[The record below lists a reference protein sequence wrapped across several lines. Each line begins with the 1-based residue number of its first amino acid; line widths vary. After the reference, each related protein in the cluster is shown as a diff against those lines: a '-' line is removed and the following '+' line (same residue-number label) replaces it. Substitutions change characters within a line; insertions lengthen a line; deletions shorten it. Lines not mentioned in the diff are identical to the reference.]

1 MAPPND
7 APSLPAN
14 IVLTRAANGQCS
26 PSQELINILLQARS
40 GYDWPAG
47 TGAAQSQQTIL
58 DLEATVRAHLANLTP
73 ANALAI
79 VVAVSLWAGNNANS
93 HAQLVGALPVQ
104 QVQMQTAI
112 SCLVHP
118 GQECAGIDALCAL
131 PGISLV
137 IASKIYRFCSPN
149 QGAAVDRHASYF
161 FNSLQVV
168 GGQAATHFV
177 REWANGRHTT
187 SRLAIYNQPNYAHN
201 KTEYLLA
208 YLPILSCIAQ
218 AMNANAATY
227 TCAARNIQ
235 MNWTPADVEMAAY
248 YWWAINGAR

>member
-7 APSLPAN
+7 APSLPAG
-14 IVLTRAANGQCS
+14 IVLTRATNNQCS
-26 PSQELINILLQARS
+26 PAQPLINLLLQARNE
-40 GYDWPAG
+40 YDWPSG

-58 DLEATVRAHLANLTP
+58 NLEASVRAHLANLTP
-73 ANALAI
+73 ANAHAI

-93 HAQLVGALPVQ
+93 HAQIVGALPALK
-104 QVQMQTAI
+104 VQMQTAV
-112 SCLVHP
+112 SCLVN

-137 IASKIYRFCSPN
+137 IASKIFRFCSPV

-168 GGQAATHFV
+168 GGGAATHFV

-187 SRLAIYNQPNYAHN
+187 SRLAIYNQPNYTRN
-201 KTEYLLA
+201 KSEYLSA
-208 YLPILSCIAQ
+208 YLPTLSCIAQ
-218 AMNANAATY
+218 AMNANAVTY

-235 MNWTPADVEMAAY
+235 VNWTPADVEMAAY
-248 YWWAINGAR
+248 YWWATNGAR

>member
-7 APSLPAN
+7 APSLAED

-26 PSQELINILLQARS
+26 PSQALINLLLQARN

-47 TGAAQSQQTIL
+47 TGAAQSQRTIL
-58 DLEATVRAHLANLTP
+58 NLEETVRAHLANLTP
-73 ANALAI
+73 ANANAI
-79 VVAVSLWAGNNANS
+79 VMAVSRWAGNNANS
-93 HAQLVGALPVQ
+93 HAQIVGALPVT

-112 SCLVHP
+112 SCLINP

-137 IASKIYRFCSPN
+137 IASKIFRFCSPN

-161 FNSLQVV
+161 FNSLRTV
-168 GGQAATHFV
+168 GGRAATHFV

-187 SRLAIYNQPNYAHN
+187 SRLAIYNQSNYARN
-201 KTEYLLA
+201 KAEYFLA

-218 AMNANAATY
+218 AMNANATTY
-227 TCAARNIQ
+227 RCAARNIQ
-235 MNWTPADVEMAAY
+235 MNWTPADIEMAAY
-248 YWWAINGAR
+248 YWWATNDAR